1 MYKVAVITPT
11 IRPHMLEKC
20 IKGFL
25 EQDYSSER
33 EMIIICD
40 LGKEVTIGLPFD
52 NLYSSVGDSVYYID
66 DDEDITVRVL
76 SISRGSQKIA
86 DKLNYAISL
95 TDADI
100 IIRMDDDDYYAPDW
114 ISKSVQHLI
123 DSKSDLTG
131 LSSAYFYQPDTA
143 LYDYTYKGKQPFVLG
158 ATMCFWRKTWERS
171 KKKFYS
177 PDARGIAEDKYF
189 CVDNGVLIPHNHK
202 KGFVCMLHGANTSS
216 QHIVKNGYAKKV
228 DIQIAKNIINAER

>member
-20 IKGFL
+20 IYGFLHQDYQGLCEMYVIPDSPLNITIGGSKRQVFTFEKKGF
-25 EQDYSSER
+25 
-33 EMIIICD
+33 
-40 LGKEVTIGLPFD
+40 
-52 NLYSSVGDSVYYID
+52 
-66 DDEDITVRVL
+66 
-76 SISRGSQKIA
+76 IA
-86 DKLNYAISL
+86 DKLNHAISL

-100 IIRMDDDDYYAPDW
+100 IIRMDDDDHYAPDW
-114 ISKSVQHLI
+114 ITNSVQHLI
-123 DSKSDLTG
+123 DSKADLTG
-131 LSSAYFYQPDTA
+131 LSSAYFYQPDTS

-216 QHIVKNGYAKKV
+216 HHIVKNGYAKKV

>member
-1 MYKVAVITPT
+1 MYKIAVITPT

-20 IKGFL
+20 ILGFL
-25 EQDYSSER
+25 KQDYQGDC
-33 EMIIICD
+33 EMIII
-40 LGKEVTIGLPFD
+40 PD
-52 NLYSSVGDSVYYID
+52 NSLNISITGSKRAVSVFEKKGF
-66 DDEDITVRVL
+66 
-76 SISRGSQKIA
+76 IA

-100 IIRMDDDDYYAPDW
+100 IIRMDDDDYYTKDW
-114 ISKSVQHLI
+114 ISKSVEHLI
-123 DSKSDLTG
+123 ENKADLTG
-131 LSSAYFYQPDTA
+131 LSSAYFYQPEKA
-143 LYDYTYKGKQPFVLG
+143 LYDYNYKCKQPFVLG